1 MTSEVQNKLDNALI
15 REIYYGTCS
24 TPAGTAEKAITTDG
38 NWKLEV
44 GNTFMVLFS
53 ESNTAS
59 NPTFNVNNTGAKSVW
74 YNQGVITTSNL
85 SYAGYANRPQLFMYD
100 GTNYVWISHSTDS
113 NTTYTNATLG
123 QGYGTCTTA
132 TATQDKAVTLAS
144 YTLTVGGFVAVK
156 FTNAVGANA
165 RMNIRTRG
173 VKPIFCNGSAIKDG
187 MIQADDTAF
196 FIYDGTNY
204 ILLGTTKS
212 SLNSTPVVLY
222 EGNSGGADVTL
233 SETSANFK
241 YIEIFFAETATG
253 TSIQNSIKIENPN
266 TKAVTLSVT
275 YDNSGSFCNSF
286 TTFEF
291 NATSFQNAG
300 YFGTLSVNSAGVANY
315 DIASDDI
322 TILKVVGYR

>member
-24 TPAGTAEKAITTDG
+24 TPAGTAEKAITIDG

-113 NTTYTNATLG
+113 NTTYTNASLG
-123 QGYGTCTTA
+123 QGYGTCTTP
-132 TATQDKAVTLAS
+132 TATQDKAVTLAN

-156 FTNAVGANA
+156 FTYAVGANA

-212 SLNSTPVVLY
+212 SLNSTPVTLY
-222 EGNSGGADVTL
+222 SGNSSGSNITL
-233 SETSANFK
+233 SETASNFR
-241 YIEIFFAETATG
+241 YIEILFSEMIAQ
-253 TSIQNSIKIENPN
+253 SPIQNSMKIEHPN
-266 TKAVTLSVT
+266 GKNVSLSVT
-275 YDNSGSFCNSF
+275 FTEGGKYYNTF
-286 TTFEF
+286 TTYNF
-291 NATSFQNAG
+291 NGTVLTVDS
-300 YFGTLSVNSAGVANY
+300 FGTLTVNSSGVSSFDSSEDN
-315 DIASDDI
+315 IE
-322 TILKVVGYR
+322 ILKVVGYRK

>member
-1 MTSEVQNKLDNALI
+1 
-15 REIYYGTCS
+15 
-24 TPAGTAEKAITTDG
+24 
-38 NWKLEV
+38 
-44 GNTFMVLFS
+44 MVKFD

-100 GTNYVWISHSTDS
+100 GTYYVWISHATDS
-113 NTTYTNATLG
+113 NTTYTNASLG
-123 QGYGTCTTA
+123 QGYGTCSTP
-132 TATQDKAVTLAS
+132 TATQDKAVTLAN

-156 FTNAVGANA
+156 FTYAVGANA

-212 SLNSTPVVLY
+212 SLNSTPAKLY
-222 EGNSGGADVTL
+222 QGVSGGADVTL
-233 SETSANFK
+233 SEQSSNFR
-241 YIEIFFAETATG
+241 YIEIFFAETLTG
-253 TSIQNSIKIENPN
+253 NAIQNSVKIENPSG
-266 TKAVTLSVT
+266 KAVSLSVTFADGGNFCNTFTVFEFSGTTLSVSSYGT
-275 YDNSGSFCNSF
+275 LTVDSSGVSSWDNSEDNI
-286 TTFEF
+286 EI
-291 NATSFQNAG
+291 
-300 YFGTLSVNSAGVANY
+300 YRV
-315 DIASDDI
+315 I
-322 TILKVVGYR
+322 GYRK